1 MMKIFFKYILIFF
14 FLTENLYSENKI
26 VIKVNNSLI
35 SSYEIRNKIDTEI
48 ILRNLEINQENI
60 NKFKNFSVQELINFR
75 IKEIEILKYNFV
87 QLDKIDVSKQ
97 IQNISNG
104 DLEGLK
110 NKFKEKNL
118 DYNIFVKELKIQAA
132 WQQLIFQLFN
142 KKIKLDENEISKLVE
157 NLKNEKNVKEFNLS
171 EITLSFLN
179 KDEKDDKIKMIKKKL
194 EEVSF
199 EEAVKLFSES
209 DTAINDGKL
218 GYVNEK
224 SLSKEI
230 FENLKNLKE
239 GDVSDPLIDGNSIV
253 FLKVNDIKYSK
264 SDSQNIADLK
274 KKVIIKRK
282 NDLFNLYSKSHL
294 SKIKN
299 STYIKFQ

>member
-1 MMKIFFKYILIFF
+1 MKIFFKYILIFF